1 MVAAALSSPPCVR
14 TNKQSPHT
22 SVGTRIGSPHCMER
36 FRLPL
41 ESASH
46 LPVNVLPLITCVA
59 ATSGT
64 LATNPVAIRLGYWTE
79 SHSPRGIDAASHHCV
94 ACRKA
99 ECDNRPSPPDKVKRN
114 LHFLGI
120 RGRIPGSENRNRR
133 SRTKSDSK
141 LCSRE

>member
-1 MVAAALSSPPCVR
+1 MVAAALSSPPCIR
-14 TNKQSPHT
+14 TNKRSPHT
-22 SVGTRIGSPHCMER
+22 SVGTKIGCPHSRER

-41 ESASH
+41 EDATR
-46 LPVNVLPLITCVA
+46 LPVNVLPLVTCVA

-94 ACRKA
+94 ACRRA

-114 LHFLGI
+114 LHFLES
-120 RGRIPGSENRNRR
+120 RRRIPVSENPNPRCQ
-133 SRTKSDSK
+133 SKSDSK
-141 LCSRE
+141 PCGRE